1 MSSNVVLTHPLIRD
15 GWFREESP
23 QWPGQAMSLRV
34 RRILH
39 HEKSLFQD
47 VLVFESETYGNV
59 LVLDG
64 AIQCTER
71 DEFSY
76 QEMIAHLPINSHPN
90 PRRVLV
96 IGGGDGGV
104 LREIVKH
111 DMVEEAVLCD
121 IDEAVPRVSK
131 QYLPR
136 MAEGLSHPKSRVIIG
151 DGFAFLKDPQNQG
164 SFDVIITDS
173 SDPDGPAE
181 VLFQKPYFEL
191 LKGAL
196 RPGGHISTQAE
207 SMWLH
212 LQLIRSLTQSTKELF
227 PVADYA
233 YTMIPTY
240 PCGQIGFVVCSL
252 DPERNVREPLRTVP
266 HCSYYN
272 NDIHRA
278 AFVLPQFAHRVI
290 MDGEPAPAPVVA
302 TGDVKRRRTDASK
315 PKSVLVLGS
324 GYVAAPVI
332 EYLLRFPELSVTI
345 GSARHAAKLGAQF
358 PKARTVQVD
367 VQDAQA
373 LSAAIQPHD
382 LVISLIPYT
391 HHAAVIRAACQHRV
405 DVVTTSYVSD
415 AIRALEPEIQAAGIT
430 VMNEIGL
437 DPGLDHLYAVKA
449 IADIHQAGGQVQSF
463 RSFCGGLPA
472 PEAATNPLGYKFSW
486 SSRGVLLALRNTA
499 KFVRDHAVQTVSGL
513 DLMATAQPYHILP
526 SLALVAYA
534 NRDSTP
540 FREWYGIPEAAECIR
555 GTLRYQGFPELVLA
569 LVRLGFLDETSQD
582 WLAAPVLTWS
592 QLAARLVGT
601 QADEASLR
609 RGIEERTGAS
619 ELVIEGLRWLG
630 LFSDDAVTV
639 GGLPEQ
645 LAAKSG
651 NLLDTLCVRLEGKC
665 AYAPGE
671 RDMVLLQHRFGV
683 VTKDGAHKT
692 LTSTLLDYGVPNGTT
707 AMARLVGLPCAIAAR
722 LVLERHPAL
731 KKTGIIVPYSLD
743 VAEPIRLELVQEGV
757 ALEEQW
763 L

>member
-1 MSSNVVLTHPLIRD
+1 M
-15 GWFREESP
+15 
-23 QWPGQAMSLRV
+23 
-34 RRILH
+34 
-39 HEKSLFQD
+39 
-47 VLVFESETYGNV
+47 
-59 LVLDG
+59 
-64 AIQCTER
+64 
-71 DEFSY
+71 
-76 QEMIAHLPINSHPN
+76 
-90 PRRVLV
+90 
-96 IGGGDGGV
+96 
-104 LREIVKH
+104 
-111 DMVEEAVLCD
+111 
-121 IDEAVPRVSK
+121 
-131 QYLPR
+131 
-136 MAEGLSHPKSRVIIG
+136 
-151 DGFAFLKDPQNQG
+151 
-164 SFDVIITDS
+164 
-173 SDPDGPAE
+173 
-181 VLFQKPYFEL
+181 
-191 LKGAL
+191 
-196 RPGGHISTQAE
+196 
-207 SMWLH
+207 
-212 LQLIRSLTQSTKELF
+212 
-227 PVADYA
+227 
-233 YTMIPTY
+233 
-240 PCGQIGFVVCSL
+240 
-252 DPERNVREPLRTVP
+252 
-266 HCSYYN
+266 
-272 NDIHRA
+272 
-278 AFVLPQFAHRVI
+278 
-290 MDGEPAPAPVVA
+290 
-302 TGDVKRRRTDASK
+302 
-315 PKSVLVLGS
+315 
-324 GYVAAPVI
+324 
-332 EYLLRFPELSVTI
+332 
-345 GSARHAAKLGAQF
+345 
-358 PKARTVQVD
+358 QVD

-391 HHAAVIRAACQHRV
+391 HHAAVIRAACQHKV

-582 WLAAPVLTWS
+582 WLAAPGLTWS